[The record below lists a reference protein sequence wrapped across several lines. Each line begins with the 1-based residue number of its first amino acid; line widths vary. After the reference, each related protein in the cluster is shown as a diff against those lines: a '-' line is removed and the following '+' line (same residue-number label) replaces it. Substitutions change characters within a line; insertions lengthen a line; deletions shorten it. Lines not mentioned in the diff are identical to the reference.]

1 MSPTA
6 IFLLTAA
13 ALLHAG
19 WNLLSKR
26 NHPTASFFLLTSLA
40 GGLLFIP
47 SFLLFPGALPKGIP
61 PGVWMLLGGAGFSMA
76 LYYVSLAAAYRAGD
90 MSVAYPLAR
99 SSPILVVTAT
109 TIFLGKGGQ
118 VSAPCVSG
126 IILVVAGCFLIPL
139 RRFGGLHWRNYL
151 NATCGCALLSAV
163 GTAGYSLCDDEALRR
178 LRVLA
183 GAGAETTGIA
193 LNYACLEGFVTA
205 LWLAFFIFTRRD
217 GRKVFAK
224 TLQEGKH
231 NAILTGFAIFIT
243 YAFVLVAMGHVAN
256 VSYVVAFRQL
266 SIPLGVLFG
275 IGFLKEPAHAPK
287 LAGVAVMLSGL
298 LLVAL
303 G

>member
-6 IFLLTAA
+6 IIFLAA
-13 ALLHAG
+13 AAVLHAG

-26 NHPTASFFLLTSLA
+26 NHPTASYFLLTSLA
-40 GGLLFIP
+40 GGLLFAP
-47 SFLLFPGALPKGIP
+47 TFLLFPQALPGDIP
-61 PGVWMLLGGAGFSMA
+61 AGVWTLLGGAGFSMA

-109 TIFLGKGGQ
+109 TVLLGRGGQ
-118 VSAPCVSG
+118 VGAACVGG

-139 RRFGGLHWRNYL
+139 RRFGCLHFRNYI
-151 NATCGCALLSAV
+151 NTTCVCALLSAI

-183 GAGAETTGIA
+183 GADAQATGIA

-205 LWLAFFIFTRRD
+205 LWLGFFIFARRE
-217 GRKVFAK
+217 GRRVFAK
-224 TLQEGKH
+224 TLRESKR
-231 NAILTGFAIFIT
+231 NALVTGFAIFIT
-243 YAFVLVAMGHVAN
+243 YAFVLIAMGHVAN